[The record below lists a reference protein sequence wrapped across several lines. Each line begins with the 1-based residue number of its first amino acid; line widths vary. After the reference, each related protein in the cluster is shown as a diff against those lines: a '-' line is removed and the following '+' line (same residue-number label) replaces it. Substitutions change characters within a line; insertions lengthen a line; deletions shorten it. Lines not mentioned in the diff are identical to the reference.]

1 MRQLSK
7 AVITPHSKPL
17 NRQHNTMMED
27 SKPSID
33 IRPLP
38 EAEEV
43 EVICS
48 SMTEMKISSSSNDDL
63 EVPTSNNNNEQQTT
77 IEISNINTISHR
89 TNKKKAAILSL
100 ISLALIGVIAGA
112 LTLSLNKKQPC
123 SSCNDSNNIQQS
135 QEDEEWDVSIGLYDI
150 LAPDFNDDL
159 KPAVDDSDF
168 VAEDYYVVDNLEAES
183 LQNKDC
189 NDINC
194 NSTLAAVS
202 SKVLAQQL
210 RIR

>member
-1 MRQLSK
+1 
-7 AVITPHSKPL
+7 
-17 NRQHNTMMED
+17 MEN
-27 SKPSID
+27 SKPSLD

-48 SMTEMKISSSSNDDL
+48 SMTDLQISSSTSNDNDNL
-63 EVPTSNNNNEQQTT
+63 EVPTSNSNNNEQQTT
-77 IEISNINTISHR
+77 IEISNINTISYR
-89 TNKKKAAILSL
+89 TYKKKVAILSL
-100 ISLALIGVIAGA
+100 ILLALIGVIAGA
-112 LTLSLNKKQPC
+112 LTLSLNNNKKQPC

-135 QEDEEWDVSIGLYDI
+135 QQAEEWDVSIGLYDI

-168 VAEDYYVVDNLEAES
+168 IAEDYYVVDNNLEAEE
-183 LQNKDC
+183 C

-194 NSTLAAVS
+194 NSNSTLTAVS
-202 SKVLAQQL
+202 SEVLAQQL

>member
-1 MRQLSK
+1 MEED
-7 AVITPHSKPL
+7 PKP
-17 NRQHNTMMED
+17 N
-27 SKPSID
+27 ID
-33 IRPLP
+33 IRTE

-63 EVPTSNNNNEQQTT
+63 EVPTFSNNNEQQAT

-89 TNKKKAAILSL
+89 SNKKKTAIISL

-112 LTLSLNKKQPC
+112 LTLSLNNKKQQKC
-123 SSCNDSNNIQQS
+123 SSCNDNNIQQS
-135 QEDEEWDVSIGLYDI
+135 VDDEEWDVSIGLYDI

-168 VAEDYYVVDNLEAES
+168 VAEDYYVVDNLEAEA
-183 LQNKDC
+183 LQNKGC

-194 NSTLAAVS
+194 NSNSTAVS
-202 SKVLAQQL
+202 SEVLAQQL

>member
-1 MRQLSK
+1 
-7 AVITPHSKPL
+7 
-17 NRQHNTMMED
+17 MEVP
-27 SKPSID
+27 KPSLD

-48 SMTEMKISSSSNDDL
+48 SMTDLQISSSTSNDNDDL
-63 EVPTSNNNNEQQTT
+63 EVPTSNSNNEQQAT
-77 IEISNINTISHR
+77 IEISNINTISHS
-89 TNKKKAAILSL
+89 TCKKKAAIISL

-112 LTLSLNKKQPC
+112 LTLSLNKNKQKLKC
-123 SSCNDSNNIQQS
+123 SSCNDNNNIQQ
-135 QEDEEWDVSIGLYDI
+135 QEEEWDVSIGLYDI

-168 VAEDYYVVDNLEAES
+168 VAEDYYVVDNLEVKS
-183 LQNKDC
+183 NKDC

-202 SKVLAQQL
+202 SEVLAQQL